1 MTIPYLPEKKTHEPI
16 PFLEMF
22 INAATLLLLFC
33 VLKMALLT
41 HCKTWIKEM
50 LLGDLKTTWKKR
62 LKKAVNI
69 IAGSTFPETSC
80 LHLMN
85 DKCGTKLPPHCSLK
99 FLYRTHELKAGI
111 LFCVTKKSTFAINV
125 SGVQA
130 QE

>member
-1 MTIPYLPEKKTHEPI
+1 
-16 PFLEMF
+16 
-22 INAATLLLLFC
+22 
-33 VLKMALLT
+33 
-41 HCKTWIKEM
+41 M

-85 DKCGTKLPPHCSLK
+85 DKCGTKLPPYRCLK
-99 FLYRTHELKAGI
+99 FLCKTHEIKAGI
-111 LFCVTKKSTFAINV
+111 LFRVTKKSTFAINV